1 MSGESASSG
10 WSSGALRS
18 TRGQLHER
26 KISRIS
32 LFDPQLDFVLITI
45 TNTADQATDLGF
57 LLHKNPANLHSAD
70 LAFGKAYVFY
80 SRATAERCTAC
91 LLLELDPVELVRGAG
106 RLEDYV
112 NDRPYVA
119 SSYLTVAMG
128 RIFGTALAGNCQKRP
143 ELVDAKLAL
152 EMTIEVIQVQGGADI
167 LRRLFEPLG
176 YEVAITPI
184 PLDEKFPE

>member
-1 MSGESASSG
+1 
-10 WSSGALRS
+10 
-18 TRGQLHER
+18 
-26 KISRIS
+26 
-32 LFDPQLDFVLITI
+32 
-45 TNTADQATDLGF
+45 
-57 LLHKNPANLHSAD
+57 
-70 LAFGKAYVFY
+70 
-80 SRATAERCTAC
+80 
-91 LLLELDPVELVRGAG
+91 
-106 RLEDYV
+106 LEDYV

-119 SSYLTVAMG
+119 SSYLTVALG